1 MGDKG
6 PKRLLKV
13 KKDFCSTPEGWR
25 ASFWWTFLP
34 VEASTE
40 NLGRIQRK
48 MSKER
53 LWVGVCGGR
62 GGRGRM
68 EGGWSA
74 NVKVALTRARA
85 LEPARLPAPN
95 TLPLL
100 KHLGSAAG
108 AAPGEVRDPL
118 RNLTEEEDEGRGRH

>member
-95 TLPLL
+95 TLPLAQTSW
-100 KHLGSAAG
+100 KRGRCGS
-108 AAPGEVRDPL
+108 
-118 RNLTEEEDEGRGRH
+118 GRGARPVAQLDGGGG